1 MSPPALKNVNGEP
14 SEVERYEQR
23 EPPSYRFDAD
33 RREFVQVLGAGLVIA
48 VAATRTRA
56 QQGGGRGGRGGGEG
70 TVAPARRFH
79 IGADGTITAFTS
91 KVEVGQ
97 GSRTQITQAIAEE
110 LSVPLAHIQLIMAD
124 TELCPDDGG
133 TAGSRT
139 TPSTVPSVR
148 RSAAQA
154 RKILSGLAASRLKV
168 DPLSV
173 TLADGVF
180 TVAALDMRL
189 TLAELAGSDA
199 FDGDWTAAVPT
210 DATIKRVDEWRV
222 LGTPVPKTT
231 GREVVTGAHRYPS
244 DIVLP
249 GMVYG
254 KVLRPRGYDAKLTS
268 LDVSVA
274 EKFAGVQ
281 VVRDGDFIGVVAPT
295 THAARQAIAALDA
308 NAGWDVP
315 PHPSSDELFAHLKAT
330 STVSGNGWPQPRE
343 RSWGEGVA
351 PIESA
356 PSAAKTYRA
365 VYEIAYIQ
373 HAPMEPRAAV
383 AQWTDGKLTVWTGSQ
398 QPSRV
403 QGELAQA
410 FRIPADR
417 VRVIV
422 PDTGGGFGGKHSGE
436 AAVEAAR
443 LAKSAGKPVSLRWTR
458 EEECTWAYCRPAGLI
473 EVAAT
478 LDDAGGGAG
487 KLLAWDFTN
496 YNSGESALDTPY
508 QSPHGRTRFLAS
520 KSPLRQG
527 SYRGLASTANTF
539 ARESAIDDLAQLAG
553 VDPLDF
559 RLSHLPDGRL
569 KDVLVAA
576 ADRFRWREQ
585 PRGENEIGVGMACGT
600 EKGSFTAACVRILF
614 RDGKLQVTHICQAY
628 ECGAIQNPANLRAQ
642 VVGAIVQGLGGALWE
657 HVAFK
662 NGRVTNPRF
671 SEYRVPRMEDLSEID
686 VVLLD
691 RKDLA
696 SIGAGETP
704 IIAVAPAIA
713 NALFQATGE
722 RRRTMPLVR
731 RS

>member
-1 MSPPALKNVNGEP
+1 MNPMPTEDIDREP
-14 SEVERYEQR
+14 FEVERYEQR
-23 EPPSYRFDAD
+23 EPPAYRFNAD
-33 RREFVQVLGAGLVIA
+33 RREFVQVLGAGLVVA
-48 VAATRTRA
+48 VAAAKARA
-56 QQGGGRGGRGGGEG
+56 QQGGRRGGRGGGEG

-110 LSVPLAHIQLIMAD
+110 LRVPLEHIQLVMAD

-139 TPSTVPSVR
+139 TPATVPSVR

-154 RKILSGLAASRLKV
+154 REILLTLAASRLGA
-168 DPLSV
+168 DSAAV
-173 TLADGVF
+173 TLANGVF
-180 TVAALDMRL
+180 TVADSDKRL
-189 TLAELAGSDA
+189 TLAELAAGDA
-199 FDGDWTAAVPT
+199 FDAEWTAAVPGDVT
-210 DATIKRVDEWRV
+210 VTRVDEWRV
-222 LGTPVPKTT
+222 LGTPVAKTT
-231 GREVVTGAHRYPS
+231 GRDVVTGSHRYPS
-244 DIVLP
+244 DIVRP
-249 GMVYG
+249 GMLYG

-268 LDVSVA
+268 LDVSSA
-274 EKFAGVQ
+274 EKFEGVQ
-281 VVRDGDFIGVVAPT
+281 VVRDGDFVGVVAPT
-295 THAARQAIAALDA
+295 THAARKAIEAIDKSAK
-308 NAGWDVP
+308 WDVP
-315 PHPSSDELFAHLKAT
+315 AQPSSDELFEYLKSTAT
-330 STVSGNGWPQPRE
+330 TTGNSWPQPRE
-343 RSWGEGVA
+343 RTWGEGVG
-351 PIESA
+351 PIENA
-356 PSAAKTYRA
+356 PAGAKSYSGN
-365 VYEIAYIQ
+365 YNIAYIQ

-383 AQWTDGKLTVWTGSQ
+383 AEWIDGKLTIWTGSQ

-403 QGELAQA
+403 LGELTQA
-410 FRIPADR
+410 FRLSADR

-422 PDTGGGFGGKHSGE
+422 PDAGGGFGGKHSGE

-443 LAKSAGKPVSLRWTR
+443 LAKAAGKPVSLCWTR

-478 LDDAGGGAG
+478 LDDAG

-539 ARESAIDDLAQLAG
+539 ARESEIDDLARLAG

-559 RLSHLPDGRL
+559 RLNHLPDGRL
-569 KDVLVAA
+569 KNVLIAA
-576 ADRFRWREQ
+576 AEKFKWRDQ
-585 PRGENEIGVGMACGT
+585 PSDKSKGIGIGIACGT
-600 EKGSFTAACVRILF
+600 EKGSFVAACVRI
-614 RDGKLQVTHICQAY
+614 RYREGKLQVTHICQAY

-657 HVAFK
+657 HVTFK
-662 NGRVTNPRF
+662 EGRVTNPRF
-671 SEYRVPRMEDLSEID
+671 SEYRVPRMEDMPEID

-713 NALFQATGE
+713 NALFQAIGE

-731 RS
+731 ES

>member
-1 MSPPALKNVNGEP
+1 MTPPPTENIDRAP

-23 EPPSYRFDAD
+23 EPPAYRFDAD
-33 RREFVQVLGAGLVIA
+33 RREFVQVLGAGLVVA
-48 VAATRTRA
+48 VAAAKARA
-56 QQGGGRGGRGGGEG
+56 QQGGRGRGGRGGGEG

-110 LSVPLAHIQLIMAD
+110 LHVPLEHIQLVMAD

-139 TPSTVPSVR
+139 TPATVPSVR

-154 RKILSGLAASRLKV
+154 RAILLTLAAARLGA
-168 DPLSV
+168 DSSAL
-173 TLADGVF
+173 TLTNGTF
-180 TVAALDMRL
+180 TVANSDKRL
-189 TLAELAGSDA
+189 TLAELAAGDA
-199 FDGDWTAAVPT
+199 FNAEWTAAVPGEAAVT
-210 DATIKRVDEWRV
+210 RVDEWRV
-222 LGTPVPKTT
+222 LGTAVAKTSS
-231 GREVVTGAHRYPS
+231 REVVTGAHRYPS

-249 GMVYG
+249 GMLYG
-254 KVLRPRGYDAKLTS
+254 KVLRPRGYNAKLTM
-268 LDVSVA
+268 LDLSVA
-274 EKFAGVQ
+274 EKIEGVQ
-281 VVRDGDFIGVVAPT
+281 VVRDGDFVGVVAPT
-295 THAARQAIAALDA
+295 THAARKAIEALSETA
-308 NAGWDVP
+308 EWDVP
-315 PHPSSDELFAHLKAT
+315 LQPSSDELFEHLKSTAT
-330 STVSGNGWPQPRE
+330 TAGNGLPQPRE
-343 RSWGEGVA
+343 RTWGEGFGS
-351 PIESA
+351 IENTPA
-356 PSAAKTYRA
+356 GAKKYTGN
-365 VYEIAYIQ
+365 YEIAYIQ

-383 AQWTDGKLTVWTGSQ
+383 AEWTDGKLTVWTGSQ

-403 QGELAQA
+403 QGELTQA
-410 FRIPADR
+410 FRLLPER

-443 LAKSAGKPVSLRWTR
+443 LAKGAGKPVSLRWTR

-478 LDDAGGGAG
+478 LDDTG

-559 RLSHLPDGRL
+559 RLNHLPDGRL

-576 ADRFRWREQ
+576 AERFKWREQ
-585 PRGENEIGVGMACGT
+585 PKYDSNEFGIGLACGT
-600 EKGSFTAACVRILF
+600 EKGSFVAACVRI
-614 RDGKLQVTHICQAY
+614 RYREGKLQVTHICQAY
-628 ECGAIQNPANLRAQ
+628 ECGAIQNPANLRSQ

-657 HVAFK
+657 HITFK
-662 NGRVTNPRF
+662 EGRLTNPRF
-671 SEYRVPRMEDLSEID
+671 SEYRVPRMEDMPEID

-713 NALFQATGE
+713 NALFQAIGE

-731 RS
+731 ES